1 MAQDRLKA
9 SGVILSVMPVGEAD
23 KRLVILTGELG
34 KIHVFARGVKRPKN
48 PFSAAC
54 EPFVFGTFEIY
65 EGRTAYSLAGVRV
78 QRYFRELKDD
88 YEAVC
93 FGSYFLELADY
104 FGRENVEAADQ
115 VNLIWLSLLA
125 LENERFSNRLVRSV
139 YELRTLVHNG
149 EYPSFFSCAACGRNQ
164 ELSYFSNRRNGCI
177 CADCAPQVPGVR
189 PILPSALYACQF
201 IVAAPLKSLYSFR
214 VTPQVEENLSSI
226 LNAYLYQV
234 VDRTLKTKAFLD

>member
-1 MAQDRLKA
+1 MPQDRLKA
-9 SGVILSVMPVGEAD
+9 SGVILSVMPIGETD

-34 KIHVFARGVKRPKN
+34 KIHVFAHGVKRPKS

-65 EGRTAYSLAGVRV
+65 EGRTAYTLAGVQV

-88 YEAVC
+88 YEALC

-104 FGRENVEAADQ
+104 FGRENIEAAEQ

-125 LENERFSNRLVRSV
+125 LEDERFSNGLVRSI

-149 EYPSFFSCAACGRNQ
+149 EYPSFFSCAACGKN
-164 ELSYFSNRRNGCI
+164 EALAFFSNRRNGCI
-177 CADCAPQVPGVR
+177 CAECAPDVPGIR
-189 PILPSALYACQF
+189 PILPSVLHTCRF
-201 IVAAPLKSLYSFR
+201 IVRAPIRSLFSFR
-214 VTPQVEENLSSI
+214 VTPQVEEDLSSL
-226 LNAYLYQV
+226 LNAYLDQV
-234 VDRTLKTKAFLD
+234 IDRKLKTKAFLK